1 MKRDYA
7 MRWLF
12 FVIGLMV
19 IGLGVALTIRGKNY
33 GLGSWDVFHM
43 GLFYHFGLSV
53 GTWSI
58 IVGLTIIILT
68 ALILKQLPRIGTF
81 CNMLVTGV
89 FIDVFNNILPTDV
102 EGMLLQGVYFV
113 AGTVLIG
120 AGCAIYVSANL
131 GAGPRDSLM
140 LIMVDKLKF
149 SITVARTLM
158 EVFAAGLGFA
168 MGGPI
173 GIGTVIMVFV
183 LGPVIQFFLPLCQ
196 KTLAKCLQSGNVIY
210 K

>member
-1 MKRDYA
+1 MKKDYA

-12 FVIGLMV
+12 FTAGLMV
-19 IGLGVALTIRGKNY
+19 IGLGIAMTIRGKSY

-81 CNMLVTGV
+81 CNMVFTGL
-89 FIDVFNNILPTDV
+89 FIDLFNGILPTNV
-102 EGMLLQGVYFV
+102 EGMALEGVYFV
-113 AGTVLIG
+113 IGTVLIG

-158 EVFAAGLGFA
+158 EVFAAGLGYL

-183 LGPVIQFFLPLCQ
+183 LGPVIQFFLPVCQ
-196 KTLAKCLQSGNVIY
+196 KTLAKCLQRTEAIY

>member
-7 MRWLF
+7 MRWTF

-53 GTWSI
+53 GSWSI

-68 ALILKQLPRIGTF
+68 ALILKQMPRIGTF
-81 CNMLVTGV
+81 VNMLVTGV
-89 FIDVFNNILPTDV
+89 FIDVFNNMLPKNV
-102 EGMLLQGVYFV
+102 EGMMMQGVYFV

-140 LIMVDKLKF
+140 LIMVDRLKF

-158 EVFAAGLGFA
+158 EVFAAGMGYV
-168 MGGPI
+168 MGGPV

-183 LGPVIQFFLPLCQ
+183 LGPVIQFFLPVCQ
-196 KTLAKCLQSGNVIY
+196 KTLAKCLQRAEVIY

>member
-7 MRWLF
+7 MRWTF

-53 GTWSI
+53 GSWSI
-58 IVGLTIIILT
+58 IVGLTIVMLT

-81 CNMLVTGV
+81 VNMLVTGV
-89 FIDVFNNILPTDV
+89 FIDVFNNMLPENV
-102 EGMLLQGVYFV
+102 EGMMLQGVYFV

-140 LIMVDKLKF
+140 LIMVDRLKF

-158 EVFAAGLGFA
+158 EVFAAGMGYL
-168 MGGPI
+168 MGGPV

-183 LGPVIQFFLPLCQ
+183 LGPVIQLFLPVCQ
-196 KTLAKCLQSGNVIY
+196 KTLAKCLQRGEVIY

>member
-1 MKRDYA
+1 MKKDYA

-12 FVIGLMV
+12 FTAGLMV
-19 IGLGVALTIRGKNY
+19 IGLGIAMTIRGKSY

-81 CNMLVTGV
+81 CNMVFTGL
-89 FIDVFNNILPTDV
+89 FIDLFNGILPTNV
-102 EGMLLQGVYFV
+102 EGMTLEGVYFV
-113 AGTVLIG
+113 IGTVLIG

-158 EVFAAGLGFA
+158 EVFAAGLGYL

-183 LGPVIQFFLPLCQ
+183 LGPVIQFFLPVCQ
-196 KTLAKCLQSGNVIY
+196 KTLAKCLQRTEAIY